1 MTIRHRLG
9 AAPRKDGSCRFAVW
23 APHAARVELLLT
35 DPGDRAV
42 PMDRQADAYFTAE
55 VAALP
60 PDARYRY
67 RLHLADGEMRDR
79 PDPASRRQ
87 PDGVHGPSQAVPA
100 DFAWSDGSW
109 CGLPLAHYV
118 IYELHVGTFSREGTF
133 GGVIRH
139 LDALVDLGVTAVELM
154 PVAQFPGSRNWGYDG
169 VYPFAVQNSYGGPEG
184 LKRLV
189 NACHRRGLAVVL
201 DVVYNHLGPEGNYLR
216 DFGPYFTDV
225 YRTPW
230 GEALNF
236 DGPHSDH
243 VRRYF
248 IENALQWVDEF
259 RIDALRLDAVHAI
272 LDGSARPFL
281 EGLGRAVHRRAR
293 ALNRRIHLIA
303 ESALNDTRVIRPR
316 ELGGFA
322 LDAQWNDD
330 FHHSLHTAL
339 TGERSGYYRDYD
351 GIADLARAWRE
362 GYVYT
367 GQYSPFRQRAHG
379 NSSRNVPAR
388 QFVVF
393 AQNHDQV
400 GNRLG
405 GERLAAQVDFEKQ
418 KLAAAAVL
426 LSPFI
431 PLIFMGEEYG
441 ETAPF
446 LYFVNHGDPALVRA
460 VQEGRQREFAAF
472 DWPGEPPDPQDPTTF
487 GLSMLNRTLRD
498 DERGHTLLAFYR
510 TLLALRREIPELAH
524 LSKKAMTVACDHRQ
538 SLLLVT
544 RRLGDRASFLM
555 LTFSDHPGP
564 VHIQPPPGCWRKRI
578 DSADRRWLGPG
589 SGIDDTLVTDGAT
602 TLDAGAHSAVVF
614 SRMPCRPESR
624 AEGS

>member
-1 MTIRHRLG
+1 MKIRHRLG
-9 AAPRKDGSCRFAVW
+9 AVPRKDGSCRFAVW
-23 APHAARVELLLT
+23 APHAARVEVLLT
-35 DPGDRAV
+35 DPVDRAA
-42 PMDRQADAYFTAE
+42 PMDRQADAYFTTE
-55 VAALP
+55 VAVLS
-60 PDARYRY
+60 PDVRYRY
-67 RLHLADGEMRDR
+67 RLHLADGEVRDR

-100 DFAWSDGSW
+100 DFAWSDGGW
-109 CGLPLAHYV
+109 CGLPLERYV
-118 IYELHVGTFSREGTF
+118 IYELHVGTFSRAGTF
-133 GGVIRH
+133 EAVIPH
-139 LDALVDLGVTAVELM
+139 LDALVDLGITAVELM

-169 VYPFAVQNSYGGPEG
+169 VYPFAVQNSYGGVEG

-230 GEALNF
+230 GDALNF

-281 EGLGRAVHRRAR
+281 EGLGRAVHRRAQS
-293 ALNRRIHLIA
+293 LNRRIHLIA

-316 ELGGFA
+316 ALGGFA

-339 TGERSGYYRDYD
+339 TGERTGYYRDYG

-388 QFVVF
+388 RFVVF

-400 GNRLG
+400 GNRMR
-405 GERLAAQVDFEKQ
+405 GERLAALVSFEQQ
-418 KLAAAAVL
+418 KLAAAVVL

-431 PLIFMGEEYG
+431 PLLFMGEEYG

-446 LYFVNHGDPALVRA
+446 LYFVSHGDPELVDAVRA
-460 VQEGRQREFAAF
+460 GRRREFAAF
-472 DWPGEPPDPQDPTTF
+472 DWPGEPPDPQDKGTF
-487 GLSMLNRTLRD
+487 
-498 DERGHTLLAFYR
+498 
-510 TLLALRREIPELAH
+510 
-524 LSKKAMTVACDHRQ
+524 RQ
-538 SLLLVT
+538 SLLNPERPADGRGRCLYRYYQALLT
-544 RRLGDRASFLM
+544 LRRERAELACLSKRAMTVDCEHDRGLLRVRRSLDSAAAVLIFN
-555 LTFSDHPGP
+555 FNGGP
-564 VHIQPPPGCWRKRI
+564 DPAGVDLPEGRWRRAM
-578 DSADRRWLGPG
+578 DSADKRWMG
-589 SGIDDTLVTDGAT
+589 SGAT
-602 TLDAGAHSAVVF
+602 SDSKEVEGPAPVQAAPHSAVMF
-614 SRMPCRPESR
+614 TCDHLPASRHRPS
-624 AEGS
+624 S

>member
-1 MTIRHRLG
+1 MKIRHRLG
-9 AAPRKDGSCRFAVW
+9 AAPLEDGRCRFTVW
-23 APHAARVELLLT
+23 APHAAGVEVLLT
-35 DPGDRAV
+35 DAGDRAAT
-42 PMDRQADAYFTAE
+42 MDRQAEGYFTTT
-55 VAALP
+55 VASVP

-67 RLHLADGEMRDR
+67 RLHLADGEVRDR
-79 PDPASRRQ
+79 PDPASRCQ
-87 PDGVHGPSQAVPA
+87 PDGVHGPSQVVPA
-100 DFAWSDGSW
+100 DFGWSDGAW
-109 CGLPLAHYV
+109 CGLPLERYV
-118 IYELHVGTFSREGTF
+118 IYELHVGTFSRAGSF
-133 GGVIRH
+133 DGVVRR
-139 LDALVDLGVTAVELM
+139 LDTLVDLGVTAVELM

-169 VYPFAVQNSYGGPEG
+169 VYPFAVQHSYGGAEG

-248 IENALQWVDEF
+248 IANALQWVDEF

-281 EGLGRAVHRRAR
+281 EGLGRAVHRRAK

-339 TGERSGYYRDYD
+339 TGERAGYYRDYN
-351 GIADLARAWRE
+351 GIEALARAWRE

-379 NSSRNVPAR
+379 NSSRNVPTR
-388 QFVVF
+388 RFVVF

-400 GNRLG
+400 GNRMQ
-405 GERLAAQVDFEKQ
+405 GERLAALVSFEQQ
-418 KLAAAAVL
+418 KLAAAVVL

-431 PLIFMGEEYG
+431 PLLFMGEEYG

-446 LYFVNHGDPALVRA
+446 LYFVSHDDPELVAA
-460 VQEGRQREFAAF
+460 VREGRRREFAAF
-472 DWPGEPPDPQDPTTF
+472 DWPGEPPDPQDKGTF
-487 GLSMLNRTLRD
+487 RQSRLDRGLQEE
-498 DERGHTLLAFYR
+498 ERGRCLYAYYR
-510 TLLALRREIPELAH
+510 TLMTLRRQRGELAH
-524 LSKKAMTVACDHRQ
+524 LSKKAMTVDCDQ
-538 SLLLVT
+538 EQGLLLVA
-544 RRLGDRASFLM
+544 RSLGAAASFLIFN
-555 LTFSDHPGP
+555 FSDGP
-564 VHIQPPPGCWRKRI
+564 DPAGIDLPAGQWRRAF
-578 DSADRRWLGPG
+578 DSADKRWMG
-589 SGIDDTLVTDGAT
+589 SGVTSDSKEVEGPAPVQ
-602 TLDAGAHSAVVF
+602 AAPHSAVMF
-614 SRMPCRPESR
+614 TCDTRPALR
-624 AEGS
+624 